1 MSNLIRTFT
10 AISIF
15 ALLGMP
21 VATAQVQAQSECALD
36 QWSEQML
43 ATWQARSMLSNEMTA
58 CYAQKI
64 TSMDVARELRD
75 EVIARFDELLPRAA
89 YKVVGLDPVNAA
101 LEGVDRPM
109 VGVMYVSNFLPDGA
123 SIPLDSARILIT
135 EPDILFRVSD
145 SAINEATTLEEVLS
159 HIDRVYAFI
168 EVPAP
173 LFNNNPAN
181 PFLMQASN
189 LLPRWGVIGESVAV
203 ENTPEFLRSL
213 ETMRVRFIDGE
224 GQVLADE
231 DGAYLGGNPLRGVLV
246 VLEELRRKGE
256 QLRPGDLISSGS
268 YMAPILVSSG
278 MYTKTIYEGIGG
290 QTLEVSA
297 SYE

>member
-1 MSNLIRTFT
+1 MSNLIRSVT
-10 AISIF
+10 ATTLS
-15 ALLGMP
+15 ALVGMAVLSAP
-21 VATAQVQAQSECALD
+21 AQAQPECALD
-36 QWSEQML
+36 QWSDQMV
-43 ATWQARSMLSNEMTA
+43 ATWQARGMLSNEMTA
-58 CYAQKI
+58 CYAEKI
-64 TSMDVARELRD
+64 TSMDIARELRD
-75 EVIARFDELLPRAA
+75 EVIAKFDELLPRAA
-89 YKVVGLDPVNAA
+89 YKVVGIDPVNAA

-123 SIPLDSARILIT
+123 TIPLDSARVLIT

-145 SAINEATTLEEVLS
+145 NAINDATTLEEVLS

-181 PFLMQASN
+181 PYLMQASN

-203 ENTPEFLRSL
+203 EDTPEFLRSL

-231 DGAYLGGNPLRGVLV
+231 NGAYLGGNPLSGALV
-246 VLEELRRKGE
+246 VLDELRRKGE

-268 YMAPILVSSG
+268 YMAPILVKSG
-278 MYTKTIYEGIGG
+278 MFTKTIYDGIGG

>member
-1 MSNLIRTFT
+1 MSNLIRTVT
-10 AISIF
+10 AITLS
-15 ALLGMP
+15 ALLGMS
-21 VATAQVQAQSECALD
+21 VVTAQAQAQSECALD
-36 QWSEQML
+36 QWSAHMVT
-43 ATWQARSMLSNEMTA
+43 TWQARSMLSNEMTA

-75 EVIARFDELLPRAA
+75 EVIASFDELLPRAA

-123 SIPLDSARILIT
+123 TISLDSARILIT

-145 SAINEATTLEEVLS
+145 SAINEASTLEEVLS
-159 HIDRVYAFI
+159 YVDRVYAFI

-203 ENTPEFLRSL
+203 EDTPEFLRSL

-278 MYTKTIYEGIGG
+278 MFTKTVYEGIGG

>member
-1 MSNLIRTFT
+1 MHNLSNSVL
-10 AISIF
+10 AITLS
-15 ALLGMP
+15 ALLGMS
-21 VATAQVQAQSECALD
+21 ASTSQAQGQTTCSLD
-36 QWSEQML
+36 QWSELMVT
-43 ATWQARSMLSNEMTA
+43 TWQARSMLSNEMTA
-58 CYAQKI
+58 CYASKI
-64 TSMDVARELRD
+64 TSMDIARELRD
-75 EVIARFDELLPRAA
+75 EVVANFDELLPRAA

-123 SIPLDSARILIT
+123 TITLDSARVLIT

-145 SAINEATTLEEVLS
+145 SAINEANTLEEVLS

-203 ENTPEFLRSL
+203 ENSTEFLRSL
-213 ETMRVRFIDGE
+213 ETMQVRFIDGE
-224 GQVLADE
+224 GRVLADE
-231 DGAYLGGNPLRGVLV
+231 NGSYLGGNPLRGVLV

-256 QLRPGDLISSGS
+256 LLRSGDLISSGS
-268 YMAPILVSSG
+268 YMAPILVNSG
-278 MYTKTIYEGIGG
+278 MFTKTVYEGIGG
-290 QTLEVSA
+290 QTIEVSA